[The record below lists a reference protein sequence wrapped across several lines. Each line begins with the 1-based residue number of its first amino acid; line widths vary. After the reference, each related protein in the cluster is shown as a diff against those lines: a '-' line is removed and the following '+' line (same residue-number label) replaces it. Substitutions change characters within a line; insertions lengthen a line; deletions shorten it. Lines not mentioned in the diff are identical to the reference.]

1 MEVKRVCNKCGE
13 VNSLDSKSLLKKDV
27 YDEDKKHY
35 TILYFQCVRCKETEV
50 VQIDDNESIQTF
62 KEIKALFIKAM
73 RKRLKK
79 ETVSPREVKKK
90 DRLIKKLNEKRKLLN
105 EVSKGKTF
113 YDENGKIFIK
123 ELTMHIGGDIIES
136 DMR

>member
-27 YDEDKKHY
+27 YDEDNKHHV
-35 TILYFQCVRCKETEV
+35 ILYFECVRCKEVEV

-90 DRLIKKLNEKRKLLN
+90 DRLTKKLNEKRKLLN

-123 ELTMHIGGDIIES
+123 ELTMYTGGDIIES
-136 DMR
+136 DM